1 MKNLII
7 VILILFISQCYADIA
22 CLKIS
27 GSFDASIEIWKSRW
41 YQYNGSI
48 LEISSNQI
56 KSVYGYYI
64 EDGKING
71 LKYWKQ
77 IGGDNAI
84 WFGDRCNPLNSYDTW
99 YIGNP
104 NCVSV
109 PANRKSIPRIPT
121 FIPNI
126 LEYGNR
132 NFNILDRP
140 AKNGY
145 PTIESII
152 LTEEELTNL
161 VNSISIA
168 FLDEPLFIDSINII
182 NNDVNLWW
190 RDKDTNCSYKVM
202 RSFDL
207 INWEESSI
215 EIKSLGVSNKSNHY
229 SEMRDSLNIM
239 PTSMVLKTNKNKSIF
254 FKLIKKKTMH

>member
-1 MKNLII
+1 MSKLII
-7 VILILFISQCYADIA
+7 ILLIMISIKSLADVT

-41 YQYNGSI
+41 YQYNNSN
-48 LEISSNQI
+48 LNISSDKVSKI
-56 KSVYGYYI
+56 YGYYI
-64 EDGKING
+64 EDGKKNG

-84 WFGDRCNPLNSYDTW
+84 WFGDKCNPINSYDAW

-104 NCVSV
+104 NCVAV

-126 LEYGNR
+126 LEYGKR

-140 AKNGY
+140 ERAGY
-145 PTIESII
+145 PTIESIT
-152 LTEEELTNL
+152 LTEEEFTNL
-161 VNSISIA
+161 VSSINMKD
-168 FLDEPLFIDSINII
+168 LEEPLFIDSINII
-182 NNDVNLWW
+182 NNNVNLWW
-190 RDKDTNCSYKVM
+190 KDKDTNCSYKVM

-207 INWEESSI
+207 INWEENSI
-215 EIKSLGVSNKSNHY
+215 DIRNINKINQVNHY
-229 SEMRDSLNIM
+229 SESRDGIRAIF
-239 PTSMVLKTNKNKSIF
+239 TSDILKTNKNQTIF
-254 FKLIKKKTMH
+254 FKIVKKKL